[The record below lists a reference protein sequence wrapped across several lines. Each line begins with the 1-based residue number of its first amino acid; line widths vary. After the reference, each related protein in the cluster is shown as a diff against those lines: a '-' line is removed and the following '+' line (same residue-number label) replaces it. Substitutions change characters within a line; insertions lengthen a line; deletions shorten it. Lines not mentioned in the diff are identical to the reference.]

1 MNITFIGGG
10 NMATALIGGMLSEG
24 FTSQQINVVE
34 INSENRTKLEKD
46 FSVSTFAD
54 ISKGIEK
61 SQIIVLAVKPQQFRE
76 ISKELA
82 PLIRDQLLVSIAA
95 GIRATD
101 LARWSETDAIVR
113 VMPNTPSLIRSG
125 MSGLFALSAVSEEQR
140 DQAQKI
146 MAAVGETI
154 WLQDEEMLDAVTGIS
169 GSGPAYVFYMIEAL
183 QRAALDMGFN
193 AEESRRLAQSTFL
206 GASKLA
212 VASDD
217 DVSVLRSRVTS
228 KNGTTER
235 ALLSL
240 DANRVAANIAEA
252 AQAAQARSREMGQE
266 LGKG

>member
-24 FTSQQINVVE
+24 FTPQQIRVVE
-34 INSENRTKLEKD
+34 ISAENRTRLEKD

-54 ISKGIEK
+54 ISSGITD
-61 SQIIVLAVKPQQFRE
+61 SQIIVLAVKPQQARE
-76 ISKELA
+76 LSKELA
-82 PLIRDQLLVSIAA
+82 PLIHNHLLISIAA

-101 LARWSETDAIVR
+101 LARWCETDAIIR
-113 VMPNTPSLIRSG
+113 VMPNTPALIRSG
-125 MSGLFALSAVSEEQR
+125 MSGLYALPAVSEEQR

-146 MAAVGETI
+146 LAAVGEII
-154 WLQDEEMLDAVTGIS
+154 WLQDEEMLDALTAIS

-183 QRAALDMGFN
+183 QRAALEMGFN

-212 VASDD
+212 VASDE

-240 DANRVAANIAEA
+240 DANRVAAHIAEA
-252 AQAAQARSREMGQE
+252 AQAAQARSCEMGEE